1 MNNGVYTYTQAFNR
15 TFIKNAIIALTI
27 YSFSTSSPTSD
38 MGMNFKIINT
48 TNTLFSVNVTIC
60 TSSTYTSLI
69 LMYFAIDSSFNG
81 IYVTYH

>member
-1 MNNGVYTYTQAFNR
+1 
-15 TFIKNAIIALTI
+15 
-27 YSFSTSSPTSD
+27 

-48 TNTLFSVNVTIC
+48 TNTLFSVNATIC